1 MNVYIVEIDSLNEV
15 NESTIRILL
24 SVDDPELCGVYAAKT
39 KKERQIAKRMIPESK
54 QEEIERYATLM
65 LNQHKRFNKNYIVCK
80 TDEPAT
86 KFQIIHHV
94 INMPYKDIKDC
105 LISF

>member
-80 TDEPAT
+80 TDDPAT
-86 KFQIIHHV
+86 KYCFIFCKASSTV
-94 INMPYKDIKDC
+94 VA
-105 LISF
+105 SST

>member
-1 MNVYIVEIDSLNEV
+1 MNVYIVELDSLDEI
-15 NESTIRILL
+15 NESTVRILL
-24 SVDDPELCGVYAAKT
+24 SVDDPALCSVYAAKT
-39 KKERQIAKRMIPESK
+39 SKERQIAKKLIPESK

-80 TDEPAT
+80 TDDPAT
-86 KFQIIHHV
+86 KYQIIQHV
-94 INMPYKDIKDC
+94 INMSDVNIKDC